1 MNMKGYSIVDAFV
14 RVADDSAGGYDE
26 IIWEENGTDA
36 TVTAVVYLS
45 AQTSVQIVAVYD
57 DQNGGT
63 AEVSS
68 QSADL
73 VPFDGVAALGES
85 GDVVAYALRNP
96 VPAGEDSAP
105 ADAAAGTEDSNLSA
119 EENSAPADA
128 AAGTEDSNLS
138 AEENSAPADAA
149 AGTEDSNLSAEEN
162 SAPVE
167 AASDTGDSTVSP
179 SEDAAAPTENVEAE
193 L

>member
-1 MNMKGYSIVDAFV
+1 M
-14 RVADDSAGGYDE
+14 
-26 IIWEENGTDA
+26 
-36 TVTAVVYLS
+36 
-45 AQTSVQIVAVYD
+45 
-57 DQNGGT
+57 
-63 AEVSS
+63 SS

-128 AAGTEDSNLS
+128 AAGTGN
-138 AEENSAPADAA
+138 
-149 AGTEDSNLSAEEN
+149 
-162 SAPVE
+162 
-167 AASDTGDSTVSP
+167 STVSP